1 MISTNKSKKSGFKY
15 TVAQDLLNQ
24 PPPQPEHIVENLLTP
39 GLTILAAAPKSG
51 KSTFLTYLLANI
63 SRGTGI
69 FLTRK
74 VKKSKVLYM
83 GLEDGVA
90 RFYKRL
96 EEFSS
101 KDVFGG
107 DIPLTDFLITTE
119 TEKTGSDFVEELK
132 SEIKKMD
139 FKVVVIDILHKIFD
153 PKKRFGYAAQYDIM
167 ATLQK
172 CAEETGT
179 AIIVVHHTNKRAKSG
194 LASISG
200 TQGLT
205 AAADNIFIM
214 NKSTESWADSYLI
227 LSVEGRDIDAQEIW
241 LEYNL
246 SDMGYVEL
254 PHPPLSPNRINNL
267 KNIADLRSKGQSQA
281 QIAQALNISQPT
293 VSRYINQ
300 IKHTPKIVGLSEEEA
315 DKL

>member
-1 MISTNKSKKSGFKY
+1 M
-15 TVAQDLLNQ
+15 NQ
-24 PPPQPEHIVENLLTP
+24 PPPQPKHIVENFLTP
-39 GLTILAAAPKSG
+39 GLSIFAAAPKSG

-74 VKKSKVLYM
+74 VSKSKVLYM

-90 RFYKRL
+90 RFHKRL
-96 EEFSS
+96 EEFNS
-101 KDVFGG
+101 KDPFGG
-107 DIPLTDFLITTE
+107 EIPLDDFYITTE
-119 TEKTGSDFVEELK
+119 TEKTGSDFVAELK
-132 SEIKKMD
+132 SEITKMN

-167 ATLQK
+167 SSLQK

-179 AIIVVHHTNKRAKSG
+179 AIIVVHHTNKRVKKG
-194 LASISG
+194 LSSISG

-205 AAADNIFIM
+205 AAADNIFIL
-214 NKSTESWADSYLI
+214 NKSTDSWKDAYLT
-227 LSVEGRDIDAQEIW
+227 LNVNGRDIESQEIW

-254 PHPPLSPNRINNL
+254 PHPPLSPNRIKNL
-267 KNIADLRSKGQSQA
+267 ETIADLRSKGQSQK

-300 IKHTPKIVGLSEEEA
+300 IKHTPDIIGLKEDEA
-315 DKL
+315 EKL